1 MIHEKSTVSQVL
13 FFESQLSFK
22 KSYPTEKTHLSF
34 VEGCAFDNTISNV

>member
-22 KSYPTEKTHLSF
+22 KSYPTEKAHLLF
-34 VEGCAFDNTISNV
+34 VEVCAFDNKISNV